1 MAETFKNYSSSAVGT
16 TETTIYTV
24 PSSTSTIVVGM
35 SIANVLANTQI
46 NVDVKAVLNTANA
59 FIVKN
64 ATIGVGGALVP
75 VGGDQKLVL
84 EAGDSIKVT
93 STIAD
98 SADVILSVLEQT
110 A

>member
-24 PSSTSTIVVGM
+24 PSSTSTIVIGM
-35 SIANVLANTQI
+35 TIANVLANTQI
-46 NVDVKAVLNTANA
+46 NVDVKAVLNGSAV
-59 FIVKN
+59 FLVKN

-84 EAGDSIKVT
+84 EAGDIIKVT
-93 STIAD
+93 STSAS
-98 SADVILSVLEQT
+98 SADIILSVLEQT